1 MKAFL
6 LNMERNKIYKWADC
20 FSFSLNMENIRAH
33 LNERKE
39 FYRLGSS
46 QYPSNSE
53 QSIMRERGIDIYNF
67 TTPRSSNFPSYLF
80 IASGEC
86 HIENK
91 ASDLEPGKGYFFL
104 KEGDFFKFDA
114 GNYIFEVNKQCTKI
128 NLRLLVEMPP
138 VLEAIKKQCEL

>member
-1 MKAFL
+1 
-6 LNMERNKIYKWADC
+6 MECNKIYKWADY

-46 QYPSNSE
+46 QFPNVTE
-53 QSIMRERGIDIYNF
+53 QLIMKQRGTDVYNF
-67 TTPRSSNFPSYLF
+67 TTQSSSDYPSYLF

-86 HIENK
+86 YIENVIP
-91 ASDLEPGKGYFFL
+91 DLSQSMSGFFL

-114 GNYIFEVNKQCTKI
+114 GTYLFEVNKQCTKI
-128 NLRLLVEMPP
+128 SLRLLVEMPP